1 MAANNKRARRWLTA
15 KALGII
21 LAGLGLTGQLRA
33 DEYPSRPITLL
44 VPFAA
49 GGSSDSV
56 MRIVARKASESM
68 KQTIIIE
75 NKPGGGGNVAAL
87 AIKHAPPDGYLLM
100 MGHSGTHAVNPLLYT
115 DLKFDPVKDFQ
126 PVAALISFNNILV
139 VPESSPARSV
149 AELVALAKSKPDGA
163 SFASQ
168 GIGTMGHLL
177 GETLARQT
185 GAKLVHVPYRG
196 VAPALTDLVAGR
208 VDMMFSSYISAAGHI
223 QSGKLRMLAIAGAH
237 RNERI
242 ADIPTM
248 AEAGYPNVDF
258 EQWFGVFAPAGT
270 PKPIVEKLN
279 AEFTKALRSD
289 DVKTMVLSQAATIIP
304 GTSEDLDA
312 LVQRDIIRLG
322 KVVKDSGAT
331 IQ

>member
-1 MAANNKRARRWLTA
+1 MFANNRSRWPPA
-15 KALGII
+15 AALGVAIAA
-21 LAGLGLTGQLRA
+21 LCLTGRVHA
-33 DEYPSRPITLL
+33 DEYPSRPIALI

-56 MRIVARKASESM
+56 ARIVAHKTSESI

-75 NKPGGGGNVAAL
+75 NMPGGAGNVAAL
-87 AIKHAPPDGYLLM
+87 ATKRAPPDGYLLM
-100 MGHSGTHAVNPLLYT
+100 MGHSGALAVNPLLYA

-126 PVAALISFNNILV
+126 PVAALISFNDILV
-139 VPESSPARSV
+139 VPESSPAKSV
-149 AELVALAKSKPDGA
+149 AGLIALAKSKPEGA

-185 GAKLVHVPYRG
+185 GVKLVHVPYRG

-208 VDMMFSSYISAAGHI
+208 VDMMFSSYISAAGHV
-223 QSGKLRMLAIAGAH
+223 QGGKLRMLAIAGAH
-237 RNERI
+237 RNQQI
-242 ADIPTM
+242 ADVPTM

-270 PKPIVEKLN
+270 PTPIVRRLN
-279 AEFTKALRSD
+279 QELVKALRSD
-289 DVKTMVLSQAATIIP
+289 EVKAMVLSQVANIIA
-304 GTSEDLDA
+304 GTPEDLAA
-312 LVQRDIIRLG
+312 LIERDITRL
-322 KVVKDSGAT
+322 KRVVKESGAT
-331 IQ
+331 VQ

>member
-1 MAANNKRARRWLTA
+1 MALNNMRVRGWSIVAM
-15 KALGII
+15 
-21 LAGLGLTGQLRA
+21 AGAMATLCLPGAPRA
-33 DEYPSRPITLL
+33 DDYPSRPITLI

-87 AIKHAPPDGYLLM
+87 AIKHASPDGYLLM

-139 VPESSPARSV
+139 VPESSPAKSV
-149 AELVALAKSKPDGA
+149 AELIALARSRPEGA

-223 QSGKLRMLAIAGAH
+223 QNGKLRMLAIAGPH
-237 RNERI
+237 RNDRI
-242 ADIPTM
+242 ASVPTM

-258 EQWFGVFAPAGT
+258 EQWFGVFAPMGTPAPIVQKLNLEFVKALGSDETKSMVASQVATIIAGT
-270 PKPIVEKLN
+270 PK
-279 AEFTKALRSD
+279 
-289 DVKTMVLSQAATIIP
+289 
-304 GTSEDLDA
+304 DLET
-312 LVQRDIIRLG
+312 LVQRDINRLG
-322 KVVKDSGAT
+322 RVVKESGAAV
-331 IQ
+331 Q